1 MGRAEPC
8 SGGHYVLLGV
18 QVDVILTSRP
28 KCGKRQALFLFMG
41 AAAKAHLVE
50 LWLIVALGSPR
61 AASPGLL
68 VACGASP
75 WARAPAGTHAGAY
88 ARQHALE
95 HAGAPLREPRGGLAA
110 GLLRLRGAGQDMGR
124 GGGPMTRR
132 GRGRGGGSR
141 ALVTG
146 GGRLQHLGKS
156 KDDVLEWVRQ
166 RRRKQVMRNQR
177 RHREEIRD
185 RKQLAKQSGI
195 LTAIALSARL
205 NDEDAAADD
214 ERVAAALAEYDRQK
228 RTNKTAAFAALER
241 KLWIP
246 PRVRDPTGFSD
257 PVLPMTFDFVDTPGH
272 PASLSLFNPSLARSL
287 APRDP
292 PSSLFFAPMTLTLLT
307 RQRPAKSDVPH
318 ERALGR
324 APAAAA
330 CTTSCILR
338 QRIAWQSA
346 CAAIGTSP
354 AARRTQRPIGTR

>member
-110 GLLRLRGAGQDMGR
+110 GLLRLRGAGRDVGR

-195 LTAIALSARL
+195 LAAIALSARL

-257 PVLPMTFDFVDTPGH
+257 PVLPMTFDFADTPGH
-272 PASLSLFNPSLARSL
+272 PASLSLSSTPRSLARSL
-287 APRDP
+287 
-292 PSSLFFAPMTLTLLT
+292 
-307 RQRPAKSDVPH
+307 
-318 ERALGR
+318 R
-324 APAAAA
+324 APPPPLF
-330 CTTSCILR
+330 SSR
-338 QRIAWQSA
+338 Q
-346 CAAIGTSP
+346 
-354 AARRTQRPIGTR
+354 